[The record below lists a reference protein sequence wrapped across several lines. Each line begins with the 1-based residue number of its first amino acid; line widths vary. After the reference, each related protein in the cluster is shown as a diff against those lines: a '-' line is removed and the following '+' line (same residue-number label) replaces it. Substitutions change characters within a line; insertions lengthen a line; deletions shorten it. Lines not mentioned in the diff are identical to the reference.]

1 MYGNSNHG
9 HNGVGDR
16 MGVGGVGDVGGEGG
30 GGGSNICFRHQ
41 RPTSGKDVIIKLIT
55 MRN

>member
-41 RPTSGKDVIIKLIT
+41 RPTSGKDSHKIHK
-55 MRN
+55 